1 MKKINLII
9 YHPYSGFGGA
19 DRSIARVINNLN
31 NKVFNIYFISISKPN
46 IKKFLLKKVKFFRV
60 NKSRSIFSILSIR
73 KILKK
78 KFENSIEKNIFI
90 SNQNFANIISFFI
103 LFRLKKFKHI
113 LIERNS
119 FEEFNFKKSL
129 IDFFKKKIIKL
140 MAKILYKYS
149 DLIICISK
157 DLKKEVKNYTR
168 ARVISIYNPAL
179 DRSIYKNKKIK
190 INKLKRKKFKKN
202 FILNIGRLEDQKDQ
216 ITLLKAYVKSEV
228 SKKLDLIIIGY
239 GTKLKKLYE
248 FIKLNKIIKNVKIL
262 TNIKNPEYFLMKSK
276 LFVLTSKYEGF
287 GNVLIEAA
295 KNKIPIISS
304 DCKHGPKEI
313 LGYGKFGELFPVGN
327 SDILA
332 KKIYNFS
339 IDNKKLV
346 KKSKKLFKTLHRFST
361 IKIIKKYNN
370 ILIKI

>member
-1 MKKINLII
+1 MKKINLIFF
-9 YHPYSGFGGA
+9 HPYSGLGGA
-19 DRSIARVINNLN
+19 DRSIARVINNLDQN
-31 NKVFNIYFISISKPN
+31 IFNFHFITISKPN
-46 IKKFLLKKVKFFRV
+46 IKLFLKKKVIFHKINSSRTFF
-60 NKSRSIFSILSIR
+60 SIFKIR
-73 KILKK
+73 KILKNINDYK
-78 KFENSIEKNIFI
+78 KKNIFI
-90 SNQNFANIISFFI
+90 SNQNFANILSFLI
-103 LFRLKKFKHI
+103 LFNFKNFKHI

-149 DLIICISK
+149 DLIICISN

-168 ARVISIYNPAL
+168 AKVISIYNPAL

-190 INKLKRKKFKKN
+190 INELKKKKLKKN

-216 ITLLKAYVKSEV
+216 ITLLKAYVKSGV

-239 GTKLKKLYE
+239 GTKLKKLYD

-295 KNKIPIISS
+295 NNKIPIISS

-313 LGYGKFGELFPVGN
+313 LGHGKFGELFPLGN

-339 IDNKKLV
+339 VDDRKLV

-361 IKIIKKYNN
+361 NKIIKKYNN
-370 ILIKI
+370 IFIKI